1 MPDEDAMQKAVE
13 IRKEPL
19 KFEKIELAVD
29 NAVIQRFADVLERQ
43 NFKVGTVHAFAT
55 NAFTPP

>member
-1 MPDEDAMQKAVE
+1 MQKAVE